1 MHAVIE
7 MSQWLDREK
16 LNRHEL
22 QDCLSKAR
30 GAAFPNMTAE
40 LLLDDVRK
48 GTHTMVAGPF
58 FPRASGSLGR
68 LMANDP
74 NLSWMVTTVTCLFQF
89 HSAREVNRCVRD
101 LIVAAVRKESDAEVG
116 CHDPSR
122 VHLGR
127 VVDKI
132 VSSIWFNVVNAGRMT
147 IQLPEELTSI
157 CGNGHHLESL
167 DFATV
172 VEALRSGKPRLMVRS
187 QHLLYNIVLWVLY
200 HFDGFLQ
207 VVVGGKIIYKKELG
221 ERRQAI
227 EFRVDRSCA
236 GTGCCG
242 VRERSTFE
250 VFEDISDNPKCFF
263 SGLYNPPKA
272 RGNIETAMVRRK
284 LYQLPDAHLVESRA
298 RQHGIQIL
306 IKCTAQKMMRWI
318 LSLGVSSPY
327 DFTNLGFRV
336 QLEGEPEARYRK
348 TRDLFHRSPSILN

>member
-1 MHAVIE
+1 MANDLGLSVATGSNFEVVSVVARSIDLCAVLINNSNSSNPIMHAVIE
-7 MSQWLDREK
+7 MSQWLGREK

-58 FPRASGSLGR
+58 FPQASGSLGR

-89 HSAREVNRCVRD
+89 HSASEVNRCVRD

-132 VSSIWFNVVNAGRMT
+132 VSSIWFNVVSAGRMT
-147 IQLPEELTSI
+147 VQLPEELTSI
-157 CGNGHHLESL
+157 CGNGHHLESP

-187 QHLLYNIVLWVLY
+187 QHLLYNIVLWLLY

-207 VVVGGKIIYKKELG
+207 VVV
-221 ERRQAI
+221 
-227 EFRVDRSCA
+227 V
-236 GTGCCG
+236 
-242 VRERSTFE
+242 
-250 VFEDISDNPKCFF
+250 
-263 SGLYNPPKA
+263 A
-272 RGNIETAMVRRK
+272 R
-284 LYQLPDAHLVESRA
+284 
-298 RQHGIQIL
+298 
-306 IKCTAQKMMRWI
+306 
-318 LSLGVSSPY
+318 
-327 DFTNLGFRV
+327 
-336 QLEGEPEARYRK
+336 
-348 TRDLFHRSPSILN
+348 